1 MECTRCGSLI
11 GPTDSACSVCGT
23 AVLPEAPA
31 RLGDPPAASPS
42 TTAVPAAAAPANPW
56 AVPPPGSEWG
66 IPQDPSYP
74 THQPAAQPY
83 FYDQR
88 LRAQAGNGYSI
99 TAIVCGVAAL
109 IFCPLVL
116 GLTGLALSHKARKR
130 GESMADTARLVSIVG
145 LVGGIVIG
153 FWVVSRM

>member
-1 MECTRCGSLI
+1 MECSRCRSWI
-11 GPTDSACSVCGT
+11 GPTDQGCPACGVAVVPQASADVGH
-23 AVLPEAPA
+23 P
-31 RLGDPPAASPS
+31 PS
-42 TTAVPAAAAPANPW
+42 TAPQPTPAAPANPW

-66 IPQDPSYP
+66 VPQDPSYP
-74 THQPAAQPY
+74 TGQPAAQSY
-83 FYDQR
+83 FYNER